1 MQVYKL
7 YFKILKK
14 ALPSLSIY
22 LGVFIMIMI
31 FYALNAK
38 ESNEKIFRESKVKV
52 AFFNHDEEN
61 DLIQGFKEYLSES
74 CTFVDIRDEK
84 EQIQDA
90 LFFREVSYILTIPQ
104 GFTERFLAGE
114 DVNLEKIVVPDS
126 TDATYVDISIN
137 NYLNALKLYTLHGE
151 ELSQAD
157 MAMYIKEDLK
167 SEVSVNIH
175 SENKKTNNYQFF
187 IIYYNYIVYAMLS
200 ALILGIGTI
209 MVSFTKLDIRRRNR
223 AAPISSTSSTLQQ
236 LLGNL
241 TYTITLYIIL
251 VILGFIL
258 NKGVIL
264 DQVMLLFMLNAFI
277 FSITSLSIAHLLGI
291 IVKSKDASNG
301 ISNIIG
307 MGSCFISGVFVP
319 KEFLGDTVLNIAKF
333 TPAYWYT
340 SANERIGNLTNIS
353 YHNISEIYRNMLIQV
368 GFAVA
373 ILAIAL
379 VVNKQKSLDVV

>member
-14 ALPSLSIY
+14 ALPSLLIY
-22 LGVFIMIMI
+22 IGIFVFIMV

-38 ESNEKIFRESKVKV
+38 DTNEKMFKESKVKI
-52 AFFNHDEEN
+52 AMFNHDE
-61 DLIQGFKEYLSES
+61 DSKLIQGFKEYLSES
-74 CTFVDIRDEK
+74 CTFIDINDNK
-84 EQIQDA
+84 DDIQDA
-90 LFFREVSYILTIPQ
+90 LFFRDVSYILTIPK
-104 GFTERFLAGE
+104 GFTNKLLAGE
-114 DVNLEKIVVPDS
+114 EVNLEKLVVPDS

-137 NYLNALKLYTLHGE
+137 NYMNTSRLYTLHGG
-151 ELSQAD
+151 ELSQED
-157 MAMYIKEDLK
+157 MVQHIKEDLK

-175 SENKKTNNYQFF
+175 SENKKANDYQFF
-187 IIYYNYIVYAMLS
+187 ILYYNYIVYAMLS

-223 AAPISSTSSTLQQ
+223 VAPISSTSSTLQQ

-258 NKGVIL
+258 NKEIIL
-264 DQVMLLFMLNAFI
+264 DRIILLFMLNAFI
-277 FSITSLSIAHLLGI
+277 FSITSLSIAHLIGI
-291 IVKSKDASNG
+291 VVKSKDATNG

-319 KEFLGDTVLNIAKF
+319 REYLGDTVLNIARF

-340 SANERIGNLTNIS
+340 SANEDIGNLTMITFQNLS
-353 YHNISEIYRNMLIQV
+353 VIYRNMLIQV

-373 ILAIAL
+373 ILAISL
-379 VVNKQKSLDVV
+379 VVNKRKSLDIV